1 MLVFAS
7 MRCGESVPVIQPTR
21 FFLSVGGVRRRKV
34 AIMSGLIET
43 VATDRPPATGSHGGA
58 WVEDLGCAQ

>member
-1 MLVFAS
+1 MAAAVAGVEGVAS
-7 MRCGESVPVIQPTR
+7 HLRSAALILGDGAE
-21 FFLSVGGVRRRKV
+21 L
-34 AIMSGLIET
+34 GLIET